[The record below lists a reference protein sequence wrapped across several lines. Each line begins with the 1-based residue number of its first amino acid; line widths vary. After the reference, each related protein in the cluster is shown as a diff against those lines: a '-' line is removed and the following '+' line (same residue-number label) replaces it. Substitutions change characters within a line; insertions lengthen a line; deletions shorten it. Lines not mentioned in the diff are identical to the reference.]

1 MRARW
6 AQRPTALPSGRGERR
21 TRTGTGAEPVGPED
35 GAHTADAAPGEL
47 RTSINIGCTLHC
59 EGNPSMLY
67 EVEMIQ
73 TMLPDD
79 NVTNQKLGENFKN
92 KCTTYSEIIPYRKKN
107 TFETDCLENNQT
119 ATYQNLQNTK
129 Q

>member
-1 MRARW
+1 M
-6 AQRPTALPSGRGERR
+6 
-21 TRTGTGAEPVGPED
+21 
-35 GAHTADAAPGEL
+35 
-47 RTSINIGCTLHC
+47 LH
-59 EGNPSMLY
+59 
-67 EVEMIQ
+67 EVEIIQ

-119 ATYQNLQNTK
+119 ATYQNHQNTK
-129 Q
+129 QKSKGNSQT